1 MKFLTYLL
9 VLIQAINEFVKW
21 AEESHKQGEEKRKAV
36 VDAVI
41 DLFNVLG
48 IDLTKYRKY
57 IEAIVDIV
65 VTFYNILGI
74 FKHSKEEG

>member
-1 MKFLTYLL
+1 MKLL
-9 VLIQAINEFVKW
+9 SHLLILLQLIKEFVQW

-36 VDAVI
+36 VDAIISVFQTLNI
-41 DLFNVLG
+41 DLS
-48 IDLTKYRKY
+48 KYRKY

-65 VTFYNILGI
+65 VTFNNVLGI